1 MSQTNTLN
9 SNAYTM
15 VGCDPWWRYHNLLVD
30 VKSMA
35 KTSPKVTLNSSRNY
49 SRINLLNNGDS
60 SPNKGA
66 NQVNVMPNNNVSISK
81 LTNWANPN
89 LYNNEDE
96 FKWPTAFDWQNHC
109 PKNLFETLFRY
120 P

>member
-1 MSQTNTLN
+1 
-9 SNAYTM
+9 
-15 VGCDPWWRYHNLLVD
+15 
-30 VKSMA
+30 MA

-66 NQVNVMPNNNVSISK
+66 NQVNVMPNNNVSITK

-96 FKWPTAFDWQNHC
+96 FK
-109 PKNLFETLFRY
+109 
-120 P
+120 